1 MIFYCKNKDNVM
13 NSINI
18 YLTLIGRN
26 LFQKLYLFNKLVI
39 ETVLNHKVHVRTTYK
54 IVDRYKRLCLYN

>member
-1 MIFYCKNKDNVM
+1 M
-13 NSINI
+13 NSITNI

-26 LFQKLYLFNKLVI
+26 LFLRLYLFNKLVI
-39 ETVLNHKVHVRTTYK
+39 ETVLNHKEVHVRTTYK